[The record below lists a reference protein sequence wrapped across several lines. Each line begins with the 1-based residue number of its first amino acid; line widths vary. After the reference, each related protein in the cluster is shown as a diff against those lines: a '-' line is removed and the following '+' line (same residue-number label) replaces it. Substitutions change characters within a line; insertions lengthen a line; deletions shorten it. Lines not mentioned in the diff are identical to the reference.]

1 MKTVLKDIL
10 GSMPNSVKAFFGAI
24 IFSAIV
30 FPKYVLALAV
40 IPVNA
45 LFIIILITKSGQFHF
60 LITMMVCFTVACI
73 LRNLLPESSKHLA
86 KCWLLISFMLC
97 LSYGHVYYLNQN
109 LFFPVFPLNAD
120 VAFLLCCI
128 PGLLGLWMG
137 RVMKRDSEAVLKMK
151 H

>member
-1 MKTVLKDIL
+1 MKTLVQDIL
-10 GSMPNSVKAFFGAI
+10 SSMPNSLKMFLVVFFVI
-24 IFSAIV
+24 AIV
-30 FPKYVLALAV
+30 SPKTMLALIV
-40 IPVNA
+40 IVPVNA
-45 LFIIILITKSGQFHF
+45 LGVMILITKSGQFHF

-73 LRNLLPESSKHLA
+73 LRNLLPETSKHLA

-109 LFFPVFPLNAD
+109 LFFPAFPLNVD

-137 RVMKRDSEAVLKMK
+137 RVMKRDSEAVLK
-151 H
+151 